1 MYTQKSI
8 SPPKRTFSCT
18 TMKNLKSSLRK
29 TLLARRDSLPVEMR
43 SAYSQRIT
51 ATLIALP
58 EFANAEIIH
67 SYLSFR
73 SEVETELI
81 RSLAF
86 AAGKR
91 VAVPMTSAG
100 NPLLLHTFIDATQEF
115 TTGEWNILTPKNPV
129 IEQSLTLSPQD
140 IILVPLAG
148 FDRRKH
154 RLGYGK
160 GYYDRFLATQAAITI
175 GLAFSCQETDLIP
188 TEPHDQALTMII
200 TEREIIR

>member
-1 MYTQKSI
+1 
-8 SPPKRTFSCT
+8 
-18 TMKNLKSSLRK
+18 MKNLKSSLRK
-29 TLLARRDSLPVEMR
+29 TLLSRRDALPVEMR
-43 SAYSQRIT
+43 SEYSQRI
-51 ATLIALP
+51 AEMLVALP
-58 EFANAEIIH
+58 EFTNAKIIH

-86 AAGKR
+86 GAGKR
-91 VAVPMTSAG
+91 VAVPVTLAG
-100 NPLLLHTFIDATQEF
+100 NPQLLNSFVDVEQEF
-115 TTGEWNILTPKNPV
+115 TTGEWNILAPKNPV
-129 IEQSLTLSPQD
+129 IEQSFQLSEQD

-160 GYYDRFLATQAAITI
+160 GYYDRFLSTQVALKI
-175 GLAFSCQETDLIP
+175 GLAFSGQEADLIP

>member
-1 MYTQKSI
+1 
-8 SPPKRTFSCT
+8 
-18 TMKNLKSSLRK
+18 MKNLKSSLRK
-29 TLLARRDSLPVEMR
+29 TLLAQRDTLPVELR
-43 SAYSQRIT
+43 SEYSQRIT

-58 EFANAEIIH
+58 EFANARIIH

-73 SEVETELI
+73 SEVETDAL
-81 RSLAF
+81 RSIALS
-86 AAGKR
+86 AGKR
-91 VAVPMTSAG
+91 VAVPMTLAD
-100 NPLLLHTFIDATQEF
+100 NPHLLHSFISANQEF

-129 IEQSLTLSPQD
+129 TEQSLTLSPQD

-148 FDRRKH
+148 FDRHKR